1 MKNKFNDSIQTLIN
15 QIKMQNKNIEI
26 SLKNIKEDAT
36 KYFKSNDGKIL
47 LIEKVG
53 KGFRINGED
62 FKPAIN
68 DKRTNASITLRKKF
82 KLDEWRKENN
92 L

>member
-15 QIKMQNKNIEI
+15 QIKMENKNIEI
-26 SLKNIKEDAT
+26 RLKNIKEDTA
-36 KYFKSNDGKIL
+36 KYFKSNAGKIL

-53 KGFRINGED
+53 KGFRINGEE

-68 DKRTNASITLRKKF
+68 DKRTNASITLKKKF
-82 KLDEWRKENN
+82 NLEEWRKENN